1 MGLNLKDYSAM
12 AATYLLI
19 TTQGEG
25 QIVYTDINPDLILE
39 FNNDISTVDVDN
51 NGTNDF
57 AFFKTSEGYYHY
69 WVTSSS
75 TPTYRFLHK
84 LWAGPL
90 AINNEIAARSV
101 THGSYGGS
109 TVSFPYKFENSEI
122 INSSVTFQNG
132 GFQVLGSGFY
142 QGPVGSSSW
151 HYHLGYWQFEVDSG
165 YLGVKFF
172 GDDLCMHYG
181 WIRCSVQ
188 DSTKKI
194 ILHDYAYETKC
205 ETGIFAGDT
214 IGDTSTVGITNLD
227 LFTPTIYSY
236 SKSICINI
244 DKQLLGAEFSV
255 VNLEG
260 KLVYS
265 AFLGELNNKFS
276 SVVGNGTYIVTIIK
290 NSYSYSKQI
299 ILVQ

>member
-1 MGLNLKDYSAM
+1 MDGFDA
-12 AATYLLI
+12 
-19 TTQGEG
+19 QFR
-25 QIVYTDINPDLILE
+25 IL
-39 FNNDISTVDVDN
+39 
-51 NGTNDF
+51 
-57 AFFKTSEGYYHY
+57 
-69 WVTSSS
+69 
-75 TPTYRFLHK
+75 
-84 LWAGPL
+84 
-90 AINNEIAARSV
+90 
-101 THGSYGGS
+101 
-109 TVSFPYKFENSEI
+109 
-122 INSSVTFQNG
+122 Q
-132 GFQVLGSGFY
+132 
-142 QGPVGSSSW
+142 
-151 HYHLGYWQFEVDSG
+151 
-165 YLGVKFF
+165 
-172 GDDLCMHYG
+172 
-181 WIRCSVQ
+181 
-188 DSTKKI
+188 KKI